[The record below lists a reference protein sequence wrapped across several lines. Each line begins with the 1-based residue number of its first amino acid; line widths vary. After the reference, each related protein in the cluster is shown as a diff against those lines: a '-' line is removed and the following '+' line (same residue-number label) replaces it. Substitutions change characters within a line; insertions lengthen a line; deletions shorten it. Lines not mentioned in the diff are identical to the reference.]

1 MADHLKAVRRSAHYS
16 DAMRLVLDTNVWLD
30 WLVFQDPRLGPLTHA
45 IEHGA
50 AHIIATEAM
59 LAEFD
64 AVIARPWFN
73 LDADAVD
80 ALSGRIRS
88 HVHAALPAPDCRL
101 PCTDPADQK
110 FIDLA
115 VAQRVQWL
123 LSRDKALLRLAR
135 LAGKRFAL
143 RIGTPE
149 HWVSA
154 QQPLLQRADLPVQ
167 RAPMQTVNDTHPI
180 ERSPYNA
187 APQPNEPT

>member
-1 MADHLKAVRRSAHYS
+1 
-16 DAMRLVLDTNVWLD
+16 MRLVLDTNVWLD
-30 WLVFQDPRLGPLTHA
+30 WLVFQDPRLGPLMHA
-45 IEHGA
+45 IEHGS

-64 AVIARPWFN
+64 AVIARPWFK
-73 LDADAVD
+73 LDADAVQ

-88 HVHAALPAPDCRL
+88 LVQAALPAPDCRL

-115 VAQRVQWL
+115 VAQRAQWL

-149 HWVSA
+149 TWLSA
-154 QQPLLQRADLPVQ
+154 QQPPPQIADLALQ
-167 RAPMQTVNDTHPI
+167 TAPIQTMIDTHPI

-187 APQPNEPT
+187 AP